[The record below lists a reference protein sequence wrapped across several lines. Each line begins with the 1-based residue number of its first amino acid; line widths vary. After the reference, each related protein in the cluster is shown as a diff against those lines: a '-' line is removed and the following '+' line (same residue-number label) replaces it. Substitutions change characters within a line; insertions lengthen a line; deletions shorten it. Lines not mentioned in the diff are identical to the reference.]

1 MKPLRA
7 VYTRSEA
14 LQLWQNV
21 TMAMVRAEGPDFSAR
36 QMAILTAVYLDEQPH
51 TVRSLAKMLGVTKA
65 VITRALDTLSRYKM
79 VKRCADP
86 RDKRSITVGRTAL
99 GARYLAGFADNIC
112 KSLPVPKASY
122 QGAGHRRIVVPISA
136 AR

>member
-1 MKPLRA
+1 MKPIRA
-7 VYTRSEA
+7 AYSRSEA
-14 LQLWQNV
+14 LQFWQSV
-21 TMAMVRAEGPDFSAR
+21 TMSMVLADGPDFSAR
-36 QMAILTAVYLDEQPH
+36 QMAVLTAVYLDEKPH

-79 VKRCADP
+79 IKRCDDP

-112 KSLPVPKASY
+112 AELPEPNLTRSPA
-122 QGAGHRRIVVPISA
+122 AIMPVVIPISA

>member
-1 MKPLRA
+1 MKRA
-7 VYTRSEA
+7 NVNYSRGEV
-14 LQLWQNV
+14 LQLWQSV

-36 QMAILTAVYLDEQPH
+36 QMAILMAVYLDEHPH
-51 TVRSLAKMLGVTKA
+51 TVKSLAQTLNVTKA

-112 KSLPVPKASY
+112 SHMPAPKVQQIMPRDRPV
-122 QGAGHRRIVVPISA
+122 VVPLSA

>member
-7 VYTRSEA
+7 AYSRSEA
-14 LQLWQNV
+14 LQLWQTV

-79 VKRCADP
+79 VRRCPDP
-86 RDKRSITVGRTAL
+86 SDKRSITVGRTAL

-112 KSLPVPKASY
+112 TNLPEPKATY
-122 QGAGHRRIVVPISA
+122 KGTHNRRVVVPLSA

>member
-7 VYTRSEA
+7 AYSRVDA
-14 LQLWQNV
+14 LQLWQSV

-51 TVRSLAKMLGVTKA
+51 TVKSLAESLNVTKA
-65 VITRALDTLSRYKM
+65 VITRALDTLSRHKM
-79 VKRCADP
+79 VRRCDDP

-112 KSLPVPKASY
+112 AELPEPRIAATPAKITP
-122 QGAGHRRIVVPISA
+122 IVVPISA

>member
-1 MKPLRA
+1 MRPIRTS
-7 VYTRSEA
+7 YSRIDA
-14 LQLWQNV
+14 LELWQSV
-21 TMAMVRAEGPDFSAR
+21 TMAMVRSEGPDISAR
-36 QMAILTAVYLDEQPH
+36 QMAILTAVYLDDQPH
-51 TVRSLAKMLGVTKA
+51 TVRSLAETLNVTKA

-99 GARYLAGFADNIC
+99 GTRYLAGFADNIC
-112 KSLPVPKASY
+112 THMPKSKVTYETSRE
-122 QGAGHRRIVVPISA
+122 RRVVVPVSI